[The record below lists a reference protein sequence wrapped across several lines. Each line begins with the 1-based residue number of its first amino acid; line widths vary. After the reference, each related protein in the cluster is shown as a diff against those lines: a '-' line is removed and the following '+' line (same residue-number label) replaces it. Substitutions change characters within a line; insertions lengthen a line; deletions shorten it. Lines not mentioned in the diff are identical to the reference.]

1 MKRSYLFLTIILMIF
16 SIILNSCSTQEAV
29 LERSGVIEEVKA
41 DYPVAMK
48 KPSEAKVHDCYILD
62 NYSWMK
68 DKERKNKKIL
78 DHINEENKYAKIKLR
93 KLSTLK
99 TKLYDEIVGRVDQ
112 ADVSV
117 PVKLGD
123 YLHYSRD
130 IEGKQYPI
138 YCRKLDKIDAV
149 EEILLDLNELS
160 KQHQFLELG
169 TYKLSP
175 DHRFLAYTLDTSGK
189 EHYTLYVKYLKY
201 GKIMPEVIERV
212 DGVEWSNDSRNI
224 YYSTTNKENERTD
237 KVFRHTIGT
246 KVNEDKLLYKEDD
259 PSFNVWVNKTKNKKY
274 LLIGT
279 ANKTTSEMRYLSTD
293 TPLGSFTMVFPRKK
307 GTEYYLEHHDNKFYI
322 LTNGK
327 RAKNFKIMTADELTP
342 YTGKWKEF
350 FPHRSNVYLEDYE
363 LFENYF
369 IVSEISNGKRTIR
382 VLDYESLEG
391 KEIS

>member
-1 MKRSYLFLTIILMIF
+1 MKRSYLFLAIILIIL
-16 SIILNSCSTQEAV
+16 SIILNSCSTQEVA
-29 LERSGVIEEVKA
+29 LNKTGIIKEVKA

-48 KPSEAKVHDCYILD
+48 KPSETKIFDYWILD

-78 DHINEENKYAKIKLR
+78 DYINKEKKYANTKLR

-99 TKLYDEIVGRVDQ
+99 AKLYDEIVGRVDQ

-117 PVKLGD
+117 PVKLDD

-189 EHYTLYVKYLKY
+189 EHYTLYVKYLQY

-212 DGVEWSNDSRNI
+212 DDVEWSNDSRNI
-224 YYSTTNKENERTD
+224 YYSTTNEENERTD

-259 PSFNVWVNKTKNKKY
+259 PSFYVWVNKTKDKKY

-279 ANKTTSEMRYLSTD
+279 ANKITSEMRYLSTD

-307 GTEYYLEHHDNKFYI
+307 GT
-322 LTNGK
+322 
-327 RAKNFKIMTADELTP
+327 
-342 YTGKWKEF
+342 
-350 FPHRSNVYLEDYE
+350 
-363 LFENYF
+363 
-369 IVSEISNGKRTIR
+369 
-382 VLDYESLEG
+382 
-391 KEIS
+391 